1 MKKTNITWKELC
13 EYCKK
18 RGAKIKKPL
27 FGLGMQSI
35 RFPRNSHG
43 VGTGIFQNG
52 SWGAW
57 FENVNEYGTKK
68 CYYVE
73 YAIKP
78 YYEIKEIVDGVVR

>member
-1 MKKTNITWKELC
+1 MKKKNITWKEVC

-18 RGAKIKKPL
+18 RGAKIKKPW

-35 RFPRNSHG
+35 RFPRNAYG
-43 VGTGIFQNG
+43 VGKGIFQNG

-57 FENVNEYGTKK
+57 FEKVNKYGIKE

-78 YYEIKEIVDGVVR
+78 YNEIKEIVDGVVR